1 MLQFP
6 GLQLVHLV
14 WDGPISFDEARKLL
28 ADEDYGL
35 YALYGTHTIFGADA
49 LLYVGRANA
58 QRFGQRLPAHYPDWI
73 RHSASDITVYV
84 GRIGGW
90 EFLDDAKWGKM
101 INQTEHLV
109 VHYTSPP
116 YNSGLIKNPPPFEP
130 MLILN
135 HNRRHRLPQSIT
147 NIPDLINTEDGVFH
161 LCGHA
166 GHGPTSPPDPV
177 Q

>member
-84 GRIGGW
+84 GQIGGW
-90 EFLDDAKWGKM
+90 
-101 INQTEHLV
+101 
-109 VHYTSPP
+109 
-116 YNSGLIKNPPPFEP
+116 
-130 MLILN
+130 
-135 HNRRHRLPQSIT
+135 
-147 NIPDLINTEDGVFH
+147 GVFGRRQMGQDDQSDGASSSSLH
-161 LCGHA
+161 
-166 GHGPTSPPDPV
+166 
-177 Q
+177 